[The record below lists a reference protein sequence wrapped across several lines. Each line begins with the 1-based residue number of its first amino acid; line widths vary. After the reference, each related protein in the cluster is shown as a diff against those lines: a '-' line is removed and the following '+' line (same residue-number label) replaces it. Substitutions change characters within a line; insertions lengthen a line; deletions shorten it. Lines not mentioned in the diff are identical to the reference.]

1 MAQRIHA
8 GVFALI
14 EVLEP
19 SAIALNLIEVDPAT
33 ATRHGS
39 THGKVNTPTPP
50 RVVIVGA
57 GFGGLNAAQTLA
69 NSPVQITVIDRQNFH
84 TFQPLLYQV
93 ATAGLSP
100 GEIAAPIRSILR
112 SHKNIE
118 VLMAEVTGFD
128 LDRRTVQT
136 PDFDIPYDYLI
147 VAAGAGH
154 SYFGHDEWE
163 PYAPGLK
170 TIEDA
175 LEIRRRVLLAFELEE
190 RQAAA
195 GGATVPLNFVVV
207 GGGPTGV
214 ELAGTLAEI
223 ARHALAHEFRSI
235 DPARTHILLIEGGP
249 RILPAYAE
257 DLSRSAQEQ
266 LNRLGVEVR
275 TSTIVTQIEPGAV
288 FVGNTPLPA
297 TVILWAAGVAASP
310 LGKNLGSETD
320 RAGRVLVHSDLS
332 IPDHPEVFVIGD
344 LAAAKDEH
352 GKMLPGVAPVAI
364 QQGRFVANL
373 IRKELES
380 RRDVH
385 PKNAPGPL
393 LADFARSGDFD
404 SIPKREPGARSF
416 ASVAKEPALSER
428 SESKGGDV
436 DFRRELQ
443 RPAFHYWDK
452 GSLATIGRAAAV
464 AEFGRIHISGFIAW
478 LAWLFVHILFLI
490 GFRNRLIVFIQWAWS
505 YVTYERGARLITGST
520 TLPGWKP
527 TPEVRSP
534 ASTTDSP
541 PKKFTRA

>member
-1 MAQRIHA
+1 M
-8 GVFALI
+8 
-14 EVLEP
+14 
-19 SAIALNLIEVDPAT
+19 N
-33 ATRHGS
+33 
-39 THGKVNTPTPP
+39 THTPP

-57 GFGGLNAAQTLA
+57 GFGGLNAAQALA
-69 NSPVQITVIDRQNFH
+69 RAPVQITVIDRQNFH

-128 LDRRTVQT
+128 LDRHTVKT
-136 PDFDIPYDYLI
+136 SDTEIAYDYLI
-147 VAAGAGH
+147 VAAGATH

-195 GGATVPLNFVVV
+195 GGTAVPLNFVVV

-266 LNRLGVEVR
+266 LNHLGVEVR
-275 TSTIVTQIEPGAV
+275 TSTLVTQIEPGAV
-288 FVGNTPLPA
+288 CTGNTRLPA

-310 LGKNLGSETD
+310 LGKNLGAETD

-332 IPDHPEVFVIGD
+332 IPGHPEVFVIGD

-364 QQGRFVANL
+364 QQGRFVAKL
-373 IRKELES
+373 IRKELTS
-380 RRDVH
+380 
-385 PKNAPGPL
+385 PPAAGPGKASGAPL
-393 LADFARSGDFD
+393 LADFARSGYFDSPPTDRSVLPGAPSFSRPSREGGDFD
-404 SIPKREPGARSF
+404 S
-416 ASVAKEPALSER
+416 
-428 SESKGGDV
+428 
-436 DFRRELQ
+436 

-478 LAWLFVHILFLI
+478 LSWLFVHILFLI

-534 ASTTDSP
+534 ASTTDSS
-541 PKKFTRA
+541 PKDIHRSVTP